1 MRAFPFPSLRCS
13 LLSLF
18 SSSNP
23 SLLVSPHGKVAGPPF
38 APSVSKQT
46 QQSGVVVPTRLIVGE
61 RESAAEVFFLFVV
74 VVVVVDLSL
83 VVSQRRVAVVRPQR
97 ASNRTQHS
105 WSPRAQR
112 DSRAGLSFLKRE

>member
-1 MRAFPFPSLRCS
+1 MLSSLSFLFLKSLSSGLTARQSSWSSLR
-13 LLSLF
+13 
-18 SSSNP
+18 P
-23 SLLVSPHGKVAGPPF
+23 E
-38 APSVSKQT
+38 
-46 QQSGVVVPTRLIVGE
+46 RLEANAAERGGRPDETHCRGE
-61 RESAAEVFFLFVV
+61 RERGRGFFLFVV